1 MLPHNVL
8 KCSNDA
14 RGETHFTPESS
25 NNQTFFSPRE
35 LNFNNISA
43 YDTTDIHPLGNLR
56 FVAIAELPQD
66 SQAYIAAEPDTLLD
80 YHIYAEYYPYIAVD
94 ADIQY
99 KPHEMPEP
107 VQSVFADIVSR
118 IDIDSPY
125 NQNLDYYIDI

>member
-14 RGETHFTPESS
+14 REGTHFTQNMQISPEIPH
-25 NNQTFFSPRE
+25 PR
-35 LNFNNISA
+35 LNLNNISA
-43 YDTTDIHPLGNLR
+43 YDTTDIHPLSNLR

-107 VQSVFADIVSR
+107 VQSVFADIVSH

-125 NQNLDYYIDI
+125 NQDLDYYLDI

>member
-14 RGETHFTPESS
+14 REGTHFTPESS
-25 NNQTFFSPRE
+25 NNQTFFLPR
-35 LNFNNISA
+35 LNLNNIPA
-43 YDTTDIHPLGNLR
+43 YDTTDIHPLSNLR

-107 VQSVFADIVSR
+107 VRSVFADIISR

-125 NQNLDYYIDI
+125 NQDLDYYLDI

>member
-14 RGETHFTPESS
+14 REGTQFTQFTQTSS
-25 NNQTFFSPRE
+25 EILLPRE
-35 LNFNNISA
+35 LSFSNISA

-107 VQSVFADIVSR
+107 VRLVFADIVSR

-125 NQNLDYYIDI
+125 NQNLDYYLDI

>member
-8 KCSNDA
+8 KCLNGAREGTQFTQFTQTSSEILLPRKLHLSNI
-14 RGETHFTPESS
+14 P
-25 NNQTFFSPRE
+25 
-35 LNFNNISA
+35 A
-43 YDTTDIHPLGNLR
+43 YDTTDIHPLSNLR

-66 SQAYIAAEPDTLLD
+66 SQTYIAAEPDTLLD

-107 VQSVFADIVSR
+107 VRSVFADIINH

-125 NQNLDYYIDI
+125 NQDLDYYIDI